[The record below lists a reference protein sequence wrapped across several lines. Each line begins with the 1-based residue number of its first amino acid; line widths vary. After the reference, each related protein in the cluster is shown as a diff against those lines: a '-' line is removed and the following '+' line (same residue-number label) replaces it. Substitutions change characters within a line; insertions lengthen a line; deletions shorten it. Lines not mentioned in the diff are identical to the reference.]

1 MITYAQAVINLVGD
15 KFIGG
20 PTDGPVDEIKF
31 TAGTTPPSEKAIQ
44 AKLTELRNAEPM
56 RLLREERNR
65 KLAGTDWWCSTDLTP
80 SKAQIDY
87 RKKLRDLPANANPT
101 LDENGN
107 LHDVVWP
114 TKPK

>member
-1 MITYAQAVINLVGD
+1 MISKFSAVHALVGGQISQLGNGD
-15 KFIGG
+15 FVFHDGQTV
-20 PTDGPVDEIKF
+20 PTE
-31 TAGTTPPSEKAIQ
+31 EAIQ
-44 AKLTELRNAEPM
+44 TKLTELKNAEPM

-65 KLAGTDWWCSTDLTP
+65 KLAETDWWCCSDLTP
-80 SKAQIDY
+80 LKAQIDY

-107 LHDVVWP
+107 LHDVIWP